1 MKEFKNYMEQVK
13 YSVAQMVAFN
23 NYPNVDGIYFN
34 DDLQAGTKQSL
45 EDGNVYQWYAV
56 EIIGNENEETERLGI
71 FWDEKLE
78 IYIMPVTHFGTNW
91 IGVEPVDEREREED

>member
-1 MKEFKNYMEQVK
+1 MKEFNNYMEQVK
-13 YSVAQMVAFN
+13 YNVSQMVAFY

-56 EIIGNENEETERLGI
+56 ELVGNENEETERLGI
-71 FWDEKLE
+71 FWDEVLE
-78 IYIMPVTHFGTNW
+78 IYIMPVTHVGTGW
-91 IGVEPVDEREREED
+91 TGVEPVDERKRVED

>member
-1 MKEFKNYMEQVK
+1 MKEFNNYMEQVK
-13 YSVAQMVAFN
+13 YSVSQMVAFY

-56 EIIGNENEETERLGI
+56 ELVGNENEETERLGI
-71 FWDEKLE
+71 FWDEVLE
-78 IYIMPVTHFGTNW
+78 IYIMPVTHVGTGW
-91 IGVEPVDEREREED
+91 TGVEPVDERKRVED